1 VSRILV
7 IDDELSIR
15 RMLQVL
21 LEGAGH
27 TMISA
32 ADASHGLHALALEK
46 PDLLI
51 LDLGLPDMDGL
62 QALRRLREWSTV
74 PVLILSARPDPAD
87 KVTALDLG
95 ADDYLTKPFDAPEL
109 LARLRALLR
118 RVTPAEETSVLVID
132 YLAIDLATHEA
143 RVLNQIIPL
152 TPIEFSLLAQLAR
165 HAGRVLTHAHLL
177 NAVWG
182 PKAAEQSH
190 YLRVH
195 FTHLR
200 RKLRSAGIAAE
211 VIRNEPGIG
220 YRLLLEGHPAPCLRS
235 HCDSAP
241 PNRKIEDHST

>member
-1 VSRILV
+1 MSRILV

-15 RMLQVL
+15 RMLQIL

-27 TMISA
+27 TMNSA
-32 ADASHGLHALALEK
+32 DDGSHGLHALALEK

-51 LDLGLPDMDGL
+51 LDLGLPDLDGL
-62 QALRRLREWSTV
+62 EVLRRLREWSTV
-74 PVLILSARPDPAD
+74 PVLVLSARPDPAD
-87 KVTALDLG
+87 KVSALDLG

-118 RVTPAEETSVLVID
+118 RVTPAEEQAVISIGS
-132 YLAIDLATHEA
+132 LTVDLASHEA
-143 RVLNQIIPL
+143 RVSGQTIPL
-152 TPIEFSLLAQLAR
+152 TPIEFSLLSQLAR

-177 NAVWG
+177 HAVWG
-182 PKAAEQSH
+182 PRSSEQSH

-200 RKLRSAGIAAE
+200 RKIHDAGLAGE

-220 YRLLLEGHPAPCLRS
+220 YRLLLER
-235 HCDSAP
+235 
-241 PNRKIEDHST
+241 NR

>member
-1 VSRILV
+1 MSRILV
-7 IDDELSIR
+7 IDDERSIR
-15 RMLQVL
+15 RMLQVI

-27 TMISA
+27 TIIYA
-32 ADASHGLHALALEK
+32 EDASHGLHSLAMEK

-62 QALRRLREWSTV
+62 ECLRRLREWSTV

-87 KVTALDLG
+87 KVSGLDLG

-118 RVTPAEETSVLVID
+118 RVTPAEEHPIISIGMLT
-132 YLAIDLATHEA
+132 IDLPTHEA
-143 RVLNQIIPL
+143 RIADRTVPL

-182 PKAAEQSH
+182 PKATEQSH

-200 RKLRSAGIAAE
+200 RKLRDAGLSTE

-220 YRLLLEGHPAPCLRS
+220 YRLVF
-235 HCDSAP
+235 
-241 PNRKIEDHST
+241 EDDPKP

>member
-1 VSRILV
+1 MSRILV

-15 RMLQVL
+15 RLLQVL

-27 TMISA
+27 TIIPA
-32 ADASHGLHALALEK
+32 EDASHGLHSLAVEK

-62 QALRRLREWSTV
+62 EALRRLREWTAV
-74 PVLILSARPDPAD
+74 PVLVLSARSDPAD
-87 KVTALDLG
+87 KVKALDLG
-95 ADDYLTKPFDAPEL
+95 ADDYLTKPFDSTEL

-118 RVTPAEETSVLVID
+118 RVTPAEEQTTITLGALSVNLAERAALVRGK
-132 YLAIDLATHEA
+132 T
-143 RVLNQIIPL
+143 IPL

-182 PKAAEQSH
+182 PKATDQAH

-200 RKLRSAGIAAE
+200 RKLRAAGLSGE

-220 YRLLLEGHPAPCLRS
+220 YRFPLDEC
-235 HCDSAP
+235 
-241 PNRKIEDHST
+241 

>member
-1 VSRILV
+1 MSRILV

-15 RMLQVL
+15 RLLQVL

-27 TMISA
+27 TMLA
-32 ADASHGLHALALEK
+32 TADASHGLHALALEK

-51 LDLGLPDMDGL
+51 LDLGLPDMDGIE
-62 QALRRLREWSTV
+62 ALRRLREWTTV

-87 KVTALDLG
+87 KVKALDLG

-118 RVTPAEETSVLVID
+118 RVTPADEQPVIA
-132 YLAIDLATHEA
+132 LGLLTIDLAAHEA
-143 RVLNQIIPL
+143 RVAEQTVPL
-152 TPIEFSLLAQLAR
+152 TPIEFALLAQLAR

-177 NAVWG
+177 HAVWG
-182 PKAAEQSH
+182 PKAADQAH

-195 FTHLR
+195 FAHLR
-200 RKLRSAGIAAE
+200 RKLRAAGLAGE

-220 YRLLLEGHPAPCLRS
+220 YRLPLARG
-235 HCDSAP
+235 
-241 PNRKIEDHST
+241 

>member
-1 VSRILV
+1 MSRILV
-7 IDDELSIR
+7 IDDERSIR

-21 LEGAGH
+21 LESAGH

-32 ADASHGLHALALEK
+32 EDASHGFHSLAMEK

-62 QALRRLREWSTV
+62 ECLRRLREWSTV

-87 KVTALDLG
+87 KVSALDLG

-118 RVTPAEETSVLVID
+118 RVTAAEEHPVISIGI
-132 YLAIDLATHEA
+132 LTIDLATHEA
-143 RVLNQIIPL
+143 RIADQLVPL

-182 PKAAEQSH
+182 PKATEQSH

-200 RKLRSAGIAAE
+200 RKLREAGFATEI
-211 VIRNEPGIG
+211 IRNELGIG
-220 YRLLLEGHPAPCLRS
+220 YRLLIP
-235 HCDSAP
+235 
-241 PNRKIEDHST
+241 

>member
-1 VSRILV
+1 MSRILV
-7 IDDELSIR
+7 IDDEHSIR

-32 ADASHGLHALALEK
+32 EDGSHGLHALAMEG

-51 LDLGLPDMDGL
+51 LDLGLPDLDGIDV
-62 QALRRLREWSTV
+62 LRRLREWTAL
-74 PVLILSARPDPAD
+74 PVLVLSARPDPAD
-87 KVTALDLG
+87 KVSALDLG

-118 RVTPAEETSVLVID
+118 RVTPADDQAVLLIGN
-132 YLAIDLATHEA
+132 LTIDLSAHEA
-143 RVLNQIIPL
+143 RVSDQTVPL
-152 TPIEFSLLAQLAR
+152 TPIEFSLVSKLAR

-182 PKAAEQSH
+182 PRATEQSN

-195 FTHLR
+195 FTHIR
-200 RKLRSAGIAAE
+200 RKLRAAGLAGE

-220 YRLLLEGHPAPCLRS
+220 YRLLL
-235 HCDSAP
+235 D
-241 PNRKIEDHST
+241 

>member
-1 VSRILV
+1 MSRILV

-32 ADASHGLHALALEK
+32 DDASHGLHALALEK
-46 PDLLI
+46 PDLVI

-62 QALRRLREWSTV
+62 EILRRLREWTAV

-87 KVTALDLG
+87 KVSALDFG
-95 ADDYLTKPFDAPEL
+95 ADDYLTKPFDAHEL

-118 RVTPAEETSVLVID
+118 RVTPPDDEPAIALGPLTVS
-132 YLAIDLATHEA
+132 LADHEA
-143 RVLNQIIPL
+143 SVSGKTVPL
-152 TPIEFSLLAQLAR
+152 TPIEFALLAQLAR
-165 HAGRVLTHAHLL
+165 HAGRVLTHSHLL

-182 PKAAEQSH
+182 PKAADQAH

-195 FTHLR
+195 FAHLR
-200 RKLRSAGIAAE
+200 RKLKAAGLPGE

-220 YRLLLEGHPAPCLRS
+220 YRLRWDL
-235 HCDSAP
+235 D
-241 PNRKIEDHST
+241 

>member
-1 VSRILV
+1 MSRILV

-15 RMLQVL
+15 RLLEVL

-27 TMISA
+27 AVVSA
-32 ADASHGLHALALEK
+32 GDASHGLHALALEQ

-51 LDLGLPDMDGL
+51 LDLGLPDLDGL
-62 QALRRLREWSTV
+62 EALRRLREWSRV

-87 KVTALDLG
+87 KVKALDLG

-118 RVTPAEETSVLVID
+118 RVTPAEEAAVIALGPLSVN
-132 YLAIDLATHEA
+132 LADHEA
-143 RVLNQIIPL
+143 RVAERLVPL
-152 TPIEFSLLAQLAR
+152 TPIEFALLAQLAR

-177 NAVWG
+177 TAVWG
-182 PKAAEQSH
+182 PKAADQAN

-195 FTHLR
+195 FAHLR
-200 RKLRSAGIAAE
+200 RKLRLAGLTGE

-220 YRLLLEGHPAPCLRS
+220 YRLPLDGR
-235 HCDSAP
+235 
-241 PNRKIEDHST
+241 

>member
-1 VSRILV
+1 MSRILV

-15 RMLQVL
+15 RLLQVL
-21 LEGAGH
+21 LEGAGYQ
-27 TMISA
+27 IIA
-32 ADASHGLHALALEK
+32 AEDASHGLHALAMEK

-51 LDLGLPDMDGL
+51 LDLGLPDLDGL
-62 QALRRLREWSTV
+62 ELLRRLREWSAV
-74 PVLILSARPDPAD
+74 PVLVLSARPDPTD
-87 KVTALDLG
+87 KVKALDLG

-118 RVTPAEETSVLVID
+118 RVTPVGEESTIILGDLSVN
-132 YLAIDLATHEA
+132 LADHEA
-143 RVLNQIIPL
+143 LVSGKTLAL
-152 TPIEFSLLAQLAR
+152 TPIEFALLAQLAR

-182 PKAAEQSH
+182 PKATDQAH

-200 RKLRSAGIAAE
+200 RKLCAAGLLGE

-220 YRLLLEGHPAPCLRS
+220 YRLPLDRC
-235 HCDSAP
+235 
-241 PNRKIEDHST
+241 

>member
-1 VSRILV
+1 MSRILV
-7 IDDELSIR
+7 IDDEHSIR

-21 LEGAGH
+21 LEGAGQ

-32 ADASHGLHALALEK
+32 DDGSHGLHALALEK

-51 LDLGLPDMDGL
+51 LDLGLPDMDGIEV
-62 QALRRLREWSTV
+62 LRRLREWTAL
-74 PVLILSARPDPAD
+74 PVLVLSARPDPAD
-87 KVTALDLG
+87 KVCALDLG

-118 RVTPAEETSVLVID
+118 RVIPAEEQAVLSIGN
-132 YLAIDLATHEA
+132 LTIDLAAHEA
-143 RVLNQIIPL
+143 RVSDQTVPL

-200 RKLRSAGIAAE
+200 RKLRTAGLAGE

-220 YRLLLEGHPAPCLRS
+220 YRLLLDR
-235 HCDSAP
+235 
-241 PNRKIEDHST
+241 N

>member
-1 VSRILV
+1 MSRILV

-15 RMLQVL
+15 RLLQVL

-27 TMISA
+27 TVTL
-32 ADASHGLHALALEK
+32 ADDAPHGLHALAVEK

-62 QALRRLREWSTV
+62 EALRRLREWSKL
-74 PVLILSARPDPAD
+74 PVLILSARPDPSD
-87 KVTALDLG
+87 KVKALDLG
-95 ADDYLTKPFDAPEL
+95 ADDYLTKPFDASEL
-109 LARLRALLR
+109 TARLRALLR
-118 RVTPAEETSVLVID
+118 RVTPVEEQSAVSIGPLT
-132 YLAIDLATHEA
+132 IDLASHEA
-143 RVLNQIIPL
+143 RVSNQPVPL

-182 PKAAEQSH
+182 PKASDQAH

-195 FTHLR
+195 FAHLR
-200 RKLRSAGIAAE
+200 RKLRTAGLTGE

-220 YRLLLEGHPAPCLRS
+220 YRLPLDR
-235 HCDSAP
+235 D
-241 PNRKIEDHST
+241 

>member
-1 VSRILV
+1 MSRILV

-15 RMLQVL
+15 RMLHVL

-32 ADASHGLHALALEK
+32 DDASHGLHSLALEK
-46 PDLLI
+46 PELLI

-62 QALRRLREWSTV
+62 EVLRRLREWTAV

-87 KVTALDLG
+87 KVSALDLG
-95 ADDYLTKPFDAPEL
+95 ADDYLTKPFDAHEL

-118 RVTPAEETSVLVID
+118 RVTPADEESVLS
-132 YLAIDLATHEA
+132 LGMLTIDLVSHEA
-143 RVLNQIIPL
+143 RVSDKTVPL
-152 TPIEFSLLAQLAR
+152 TPIEFALLAQLAR
-165 HAGRVLTHAHLL
+165 HAGRVLTHANLL

-182 PKAAEQSH
+182 PKATDQSH

-200 RKLRSAGIAAE
+200 RKLRAAGLVGE

-220 YRLLLEGHPAPCLRS
+220 YRLPLER
-235 HCDSAP
+235 
-241 PNRKIEDHST
+241 N

>member
-15 RMLQVL
+15 RLLQVL
-21 LEGAGH
+21 LDGAGH
-27 TMISA
+27 TVDCA
-32 ADASHGLHALALEK
+32 DDASHGLNALALDK

-62 QALRRLREWSTV
+62 EVLRRLREWTTV

-87 KVTALDLG
+87 KVRALDLG

-118 RVTPAEETSVLVID
+118 RVTPAEEQPVIS
-132 YLAIDLATHEA
+132 LGMLTIDLASHMA
-143 RVLNQIIPL
+143 RVSDQTVPL
-152 TPIEFSLLAQLAR
+152 TPIEFALLAQLAR

-182 PKAAEQSH
+182 PKATEQSH

-195 FTHLR
+195 FAHLR
-200 RKLRSAGIAAE
+200 RKLRAAGMSGE

-220 YRLLLEGHPAPCLRS
+220 YRLPLER
-235 HCDSAP
+235 D
-241 PNRKIEDHST
+241 

>member
-1 VSRILV
+1 MSRILV
-7 IDDELSIR
+7 IDDERSIR

-32 ADASHGLHALALEK
+32 EDASHGLHALAMEK

-62 QALRRLREWSTV
+62 ECLRRLREWSTV

-87 KVTALDLG
+87 KVSALDLG

-118 RVTPAEETSVLVID
+118 RVTTPDEQPVISIGI
-132 YLAIDLATHEA
+132 LTIDLATHEA
-143 RVLNQIIPL
+143 RVDNQTVPL

-182 PKAAEQSH
+182 PKATEQSH

-200 RKLRSAGIAAE
+200 RKLRDAGLDAE

-220 YRLLLEGHPAPCLRS
+220 YRLMLEDDPR
-235 HCDSAP
+235 
-241 PNRKIEDHST
+241 T

>member
-1 VSRILV
+1 MSRILV

-15 RMLQVL
+15 RMLRIL
-21 LEGAGH
+21 LEGAEH

-32 ADASHGLHALALEK
+32 DDASHGLNALALEK

-62 QALRRLREWSTV
+62 EVLRRLREWTTL
-74 PVLILSARPDPAD
+74 PVLVLSARPDPAD
-87 KVTALDLG
+87 KVKALDLG
-95 ADDYLTKPFDAPEL
+95 ADDYLTKPFDSPEL

-118 RVTPAEETSVLVID
+118 RVTPAEDQSVISFGPLG
-132 YLAIDLATHEA
+132 IDLASHEA
-143 RVLNQIIPL
+143 RVQDRIIPL
-152 TPIEFSLLAQLAR
+152 TPIEFALLAQLAR

-200 RKLRSAGIAAE
+200 RKLRAAGLAGE

-220 YRLLLEGHPAPCLRS
+220 YRLPLDHLRS
-235 HCDSAP
+235 
-241 PNRKIEDHST
+241 

>member
-1 VSRILV
+1 MSHILI

-15 RMLQVL
+15 RLLQVL

-27 TMISA
+27 HITTT
-32 ADASHGLHALALEK
+32 ADASHGLHVLALQK
-46 PDLLI
+46 PELLI

-62 QALRRLREWSTV
+62 EVLRRLREWTTL

-87 KVTALDLG
+87 KVKALDLG

-118 RVTPAEETSVLVID
+118 RVTPPEETALITIGT
-132 YLAIDLATHEA
+132 LTIDLPAHQA
-143 RVLNQIIPL
+143 RVADRIVPL

-165 HAGRVLTHAHLL
+165 HVGRVLTHAHLL
-177 NAVWG
+177 TAVWG
-182 PKAAEQSH
+182 PKSADQGH

-200 RKLRSAGIAAE
+200 RKLHTAGLTGE

-220 YRLLLEGHPAPCLRS
+220 YRMMAAQP
-235 HCDSAP
+235 
-241 PNRKIEDHST
+241 

>member
-32 ADASHGLHALALEK
+32 DDGSHGLHALALEK

-62 QALRRLREWSTV
+62 EVLRRLREWSTV

-87 KVTALDLG
+87 KVSGLDLG

-118 RVTPAEETSVLVID
+118 RVTPAEEQPVMILGMLS
-132 YLAIDLATHEA
+132 IDLANHVAHVSNRT
-143 RVLNQIIPL
+143 VPL

-165 HAGRVLTHAHLL
+165 HAGRVLTHSHLL

-182 PKAAEQSH
+182 PKATEQSH

-200 RKLRSAGIAAE
+200 RKLRAAGIVGE
-211 VIRNEPGIG
+211 MIRNEPGIG
-220 YRLLLEGHPAPCLRS
+220 YRIPLDR
-235 HCDSAP
+235 DSA
-241 PNRKIEDHST
+241 D

>member
-1 VSRILV
+1 MSRILV

-15 RMLQVL
+15 RLLQVL

-27 TMISA
+27 QLISA
-32 ADASHGLHALALEK
+32 EDASHGLHALAIEK

-51 LDLGLPDMDGL
+51 LDLGLPDLDGL
-62 QALRRLREWSTV
+62 EVLRRLREWTAV
-74 PVLILSARPDPAD
+74 PVLILSARPDPTD
-87 KVTALDLG
+87 KVKALDLG

-118 RVTPAEETSVLVID
+118 RVTPPEESSLITLGGLTV
-132 YLAIDLATHEA
+132 DLANHQA
-143 RVLNQIIPL
+143 LVSGKPVPL

-182 PKAAEQSH
+182 PKAADQSH

-200 RKLRSAGIAAE
+200 RKLCAAGLLGA

-220 YRLLLEGHPAPCLRS
+220 YRLPLDGS
-235 HCDSAP
+235 
-241 PNRKIEDHST
+241 